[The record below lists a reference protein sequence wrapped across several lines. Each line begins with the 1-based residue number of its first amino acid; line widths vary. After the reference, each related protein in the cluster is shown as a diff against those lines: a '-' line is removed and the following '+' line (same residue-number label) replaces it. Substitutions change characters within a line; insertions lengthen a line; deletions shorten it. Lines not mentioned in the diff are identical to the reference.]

1 LIVFDRFTNR
11 GLLPPAYMRNIADHV
26 RAGGALLMSVGPEF
40 AGPASLAFTPLS
52 QVLPARPMGR
62 GAGVEE
68 TAFRPRISALGARH
82 PVTEGLSGAN
92 VAGQE
97 ASWGRWYRWLRGDAR
112 AGMAVMESPEGA
124 PLLLLDRVGEGRVA
138 LLLSDHIW
146 LWGRGHDGGGPQE
159 ELLRR
164 IAHWLMRETTLE
176 EEDLT
181 ARIEAGRMVI
191 SRRSLEAAPPPEV
204 TITAPDGTRSTARL
218 EEAGGGR
225 AVGDIAARMPGVW
238 QVGDGKRVAFAAA
251 AVANPLEIAD
261 LRADGERLRPLVQG
275 RGAIR
280 WLGQEAAPTLPEL
293 RMVPAGRDFAGTGW
307 IGLRRNADHSVI
319 SVSAMP
325 LLPPWLALILLLG
338 TVVLAWRQEGR

>member
-1 LIVFDRFTNR
+1 
-11 GLLPPAYMRNIADHV
+11 
-26 RAGGALLMSVGPEF
+26 
-40 AGPASLAFTPLS
+40 
-52 QVLPARPMGR
+52 
-62 GAGVEE
+62 
-68 TAFRPRISALGARH
+68 
-82 PVTEGLSGAN
+82 
-92 VAGQE
+92 
-97 ASWGRWYRWLRGDAR
+97 
-112 AGMAVMESPEGA
+112 MESPEGS
-124 PLLLLDRVGEGRVA
+124 PLLVLDRVGEGRVA
-138 LLLSDHIW
+138 LLMSDHIW

-181 ARIEAGRMVI
+181 ARIEAGRMAI
-191 SRRSLEAAPPPEV
+191 ARRSLEAAPAPEV
-204 TITAPDGTRSTARL
+204 TIIAPDGTRSTARL

-225 AVGDIAARMPGVW
+225 SVADVAARMPGVW

-261 LRADGERLRPLVQG
+261 LRADGEKLRPLVQG

-280 WLGQEAAPTLPEL
+280 WLGQEAAPALPEL
-293 RMVPAGRDFAGTGW
+293 RMVPAGRDFAGAGW